1 MFSEILK
8 TECEQA
14 KVFWEEYY
22 KHVNKAHFSDGSD
35 FDQTVMYPGELEFC
49 FKADGDKVMSQVC
62 RRGNISGT
70 SCTAV
75 AKSN

>member
-1 MFSEILK
+1 MFSEIVK

-35 FDQTVMYPGELEFC
+35 FDQTVMRPGTLFQ
-49 FKADGDKVMSQVC
+49 S
-62 RRGNISGT
+62 RRRQSDDPR
-70 SCTAV
+70 S
-75 AKSN
+75 